1 MNYSSILVGFN
12 MSQLCFILFSLS
24 SFTSFVRFISIC
36 RFRCLVAKLC
46 LTLRPSGLW
55 PTRLLCP
62 WDSPGKNT
70 GVGCH
75 DLLQAFFPTQ
85 GSNPCL
91 LSLLYR
97 QAYSI
102 PLCHLTAV
110 PMSLHKTK
118 TKTRLKK
125 KKKKECTHALNTK
138 T

>member
-1 MNYSSILVGFN
+1 MNYSSILVCFN

-36 RFRCLVAKLC
+36 CFHCLVAKLC
-46 LTLRPSGLW
+46 LTLRPSGQW
-55 PTRLLCP
+55 PARLLCP

-91 LSLLYR
+91 SCLLYR

-102 PLCHLTAV
+102 ALCHLTSV

-118 TKTRLKK
+118 TKRRLK